1 MGAEKKKKNIK
12 APLYTWFP
20 AVAIAAVIALMPVIV
35 GSVEI
40 ILHECELPLAPNGGG
55 ILIDH
60 CQRTREIFVFAA
72 GCILL
77 LYWAGERIF
86 PDHPL
91 PSPLVHEK
99 AARLPMISC
108 GGLLLMSVISAV
120 FSQHGEVSFWGFA
133 TQSEGIAALIGYI
146 LLYLA
151 AYCWLRGDR
160 LRLISFGALAAAGI
174 MTVFYLTER
183 ISGQQMTQLVWGIAD
198 ERTGTA
204 LLFGNSAV
212 CGEFSVLLFPV
223 LLLSGLRAENP
234 TLRAVFSLA
243 AGVMACITVT
253 SYSTAAFAGLG
264 IAAVLCAALILF
276 TSCRNRRALY
286 SLLALA
292 PFAVMLAVNFSGTL
306 RSLQISAENAGV
318 YAPGECFRLTDIDIS
333 GDTLT
338 LYSGDD
344 TLTVKLTEDGAEAS
358 GNGEYLCALGE
369 KMAPFPGEFS
379 SASAR
384 LSGGL
389 LQFDLGYDD
398 TIEFQALD
406 GEIIYIGLNG
416 YLDPEPSTSAFPELS
431 RFYSFGTGRGYI
443 WLNSLPILK
452 NCILKGVGEGQ
463 FAFWF
468 PQDDIVGMLNTH
480 GTTALLTDKPHCM
493 YLGIALSDG
502 IPALALFACLVFI
515 AVKRGFFPALRD
527 PVRAGVIISLVCFL
541 VMGIVNDSAAAY
553 SSLFW
558 IFAGVCSQ
566 PDAPSEDPGK

>member
-1 MGAEKKKKNIK
+1 MGAEKKKKNKK

-20 AVAIAAVIALMPVIV
+20 AAVIAAVIALMPVIV

-91 PSPLVHEK
+91 PSPIVHEK
-99 AARLPMISC
+99 AARLPMIFC

-151 AYCWLRGDR
+151 AYCWLRGDKI
-160 LRLISFGALAAAGI
+160 RLISFGALAAAGI

-223 LLLSGLRAENP
+223 LLLSGIRAEKP
-234 TLRAVFSLA
+234 ALRAVFSLA

-358 GNGEYLCALGE
+358 GNGEYLCALVE
-369 KMAPFPGEFS
+369 KMTPFPGEFS

-452 NCILKGVGEGQ
+452 NCIFKGVGEGQ

-502 IPALALFACLVFI
+502 IPALVLFACLVFI
-515 AVKRGFFPALRD
+515 AVKRGLFPALRD
-527 PVRAGVIISLVCFL
+527 PVRAGVIISLACFL

-566 PDAPSEDPGK
+566 PAAPSEDPGK